1 MINPS
6 RAKLALIFSH
16 PMWLV
21 VVAAI
26 GWILAAGYA
35 IQAKFTGHQLRLALV
50 ISLGVGLPMF
60 YLTKRLIRANLE
72 SYADFSL
79 GIALNTRSWKA
90 HRISILAA
98 VPMLLAFGITAAIAH
113 VLRIRYVPI
122 LGMLMM
128 LSLIAYP
135 EQEEVHQRLSKIVNG
150 RMEDG

>member
-1 MINPS
+1 MTNPR

-21 VVAAI
+21 AVAAI
-26 GWILAAGYA
+26 GWVLAAGYA
-35 IQAKFTGHQLRLALV
+35 IQARFTGDQLRMSLI

-90 HRISILAA
+90 HRTSIMAA
-98 VPMLLAFGITAAIAH
+98 LPMLAAFGITALLAH
-113 VLRIRYVPI
+113 WLHMRYVPI
-122 LGMLMM
+122 LGMLMI

-135 EQEEVHQRLSKIVNG
+135 EQEEVYEEIKR
-150 RMEDG
+150 RMEKMEVR

>member
-1 MINPS
+1 MNPR
-6 RAKLALIFSH
+6 RAKLALFFSH
-16 PMWLV
+16 PRWLA

-26 GWILAAGYA
+26 GWALAAGCSV
-35 IQAKFTGHQLRLALV
+35 QARLTGHQLRMSL
-50 ISLGVGLPMF
+50 IIGLGVGLPMF

-90 HRISILAA
+90 HRTSILAA
-98 VPMLLAFGITAAIAH
+98 IPMLLAFGITALIAH
-113 VLRIRYVPI
+113 LLRMRYVPI

-135 EQEEVHQRLSKIVNG
+135 EQEEVY
-150 RMEDG
+150 RMIKERMVDG

>member
-1 MINPS
+1 
-6 RAKLALIFSH
+6 
-16 PMWLV
+16 MWLV

-26 GWILAAGYA
+26 GWALAAGCSV
-35 IQAKFTGHQLRLALV
+35 QARLTGHQLRMSL
-50 ISLGVGLPMF
+50 IIGLGVGLPMF
-60 YLTKRLIRANLE
+60 YLTKRMIAKNIE

-98 VPMLLAFGITAAIAH
+98 IPMLLAFGITALIAH
-113 VLRIRYVPI
+113 LLHMRYVPI

-135 EQEEVHQRLSKIVNG
+135 EQEEVYETIKDKLDK
-150 RMEDG
+150 MEVR